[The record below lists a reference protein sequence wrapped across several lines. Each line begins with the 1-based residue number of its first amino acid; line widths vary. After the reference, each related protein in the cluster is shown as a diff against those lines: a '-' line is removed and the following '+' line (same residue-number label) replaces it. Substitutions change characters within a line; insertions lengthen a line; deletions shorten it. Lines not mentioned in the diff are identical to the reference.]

1 MMPMKTNKVE
11 PLWQWPGT
19 KKSLE
24 LEEWWFEDCP
34 DDELRQCWAYEI
46 ARHVHKMVWDYQED
60 KKNKFKYGGRDIREN
75 GVWMNTIDLY
85 DGGEEPVDQIGV
97 LAPSGF
103 PNKPYL
109 KTNRSKI
116 DKDKFPLDKPVYI
129 NPVNAESRIK
139 HNFSVRFNW
148 KYSNKRILAEMK
160 NWLEQL
166 DRPKPT
172 KVQGQSPARST
183 RSRLNKL
190 GAYRLL
196 HFYGSVKK
204 AQEFL
209 DRIKKP
215 YPFRYENKWSEAKKE
230 ITLYLKDIN
239 HQSGFWHPDLKLLP
253 KKHFR
258 TTPYWE
264 AYSRAIK

>member
-1 MMPMKTNKVE
+1 MSKKTNKVE

-24 LEEWWFEDCP
+24 LEEWRFEDCP
-34 DDELRQCWAYEI
+34 DDELEQCLAYEI

-109 KTNRSKI
+109 KTNRSRI

-139 HNFSVRFNW
+139 PNFSVRFNW
-148 KYSNKRILAEMK
+148 KYSNKQILAEMK
-160 NWLEQL
+160 KWLEQL

-196 HFYGSVKK
+196 RFYGSVEK
-204 AQEFL
+204 AQDFL

>member
-1 MMPMKTNKVE
+1 MMPENVT
-11 PLWQWPGT
+11 PIWQWPGT
-19 KKSLE
+19 KESLVLEDWYFENCPRQE
-24 LEEWWFEDCP
+24 LEI
-34 DDELRQCWAYEI
+34 CWAYEI
-46 ARHVHKMVWDYQED
+46 ARHVYKMVWDYQED

-129 NPVNAESRIK
+129 NLVNAESRIK
-139 HNFSVRFNW
+139 PNFSVRFNW
-148 KYSNKRILAEMK
+148 KYSNKQILAEMK
-160 NWLEQL
+160 KWLEQL

-183 RSRLNKL
+183 RSWLKKL

-196 HFYGSVKK
+196 HFCGSVEK
-204 AQEFL
+204 AMEFVK
-209 DRIKKP
+209 IAGKNQ
-215 YPFRYENKWSEAKKE
+215 PFANENKWSEAKKD
-230 ITLYLKDIN
+230 ITLYLRDIN

>member
-1 MMPMKTNKVE
+1 MSKKTNKVE

>member
-1 MMPMKTNKVE
+1 MSKKTNKVE

-24 LEEWWFEDCP
+24 LEEWRFEDCP
-34 DDELRQCWAYEI
+34 DDELEQCLAYEI

-60 KKNKFKYGGRDIREN
+60 KKNKFKYGRRDIREN

-109 KTNRSKI
+109 KTNRSRI

-139 HNFSVRFNW
+139 PNFSVRFNW

-160 NWLEQL
+160 NWLDQL

-196 HFYGSVKK
+196 RFYGSVEK
-204 AQEFL
+204 AQDFL

-230 ITLYLKDIN
+230 ITLYLRDIN

>member
-1 MMPMKTNKVE
+1 MMPENVTHI
-11 PLWQWPGT
+11 WQWPGT
-19 KKSLE
+19 KESLVLEDWYFENCPSEE
-24 LEEWWFEDCP
+24 LEI
-34 DDELRQCWAYEI
+34 CWAYEI
-46 ARHVHKMVWDYQED
+46 ARHVNKMVWDYQED

-129 NPVNAESRIK
+129 NLVNAESRIK
-139 HNFSVRFNW
+139 PNFSVRFNW
-148 KYSNKRILAEMK
+148 KYSNKQILAEMK
-160 NWLEQL
+160 KWLEQL

-196 HFYGSVKK
+196 RFYGSVEK
-204 AQEFL
+204 AQDFL

>member
-1 MMPMKTNKVE
+1 MSKKTNKVE

-116 DKDKFPLDKPVYI
+116 DKDKFQIDKPVYI

>member
-1 MMPMKTNKVE
+1 
-11 PLWQWPGT
+11 
-19 KKSLE
+19 
-24 LEEWWFEDCP
+24 
-34 DDELRQCWAYEI
+34 
-46 ARHVHKMVWDYQED
+46 
-60 KKNKFKYGGRDIREN
+60 
-75 GVWMNTIDLY
+75 MNTIDLY

-148 KYSNKRILAEMK
+148 KYSNKQILAEMK
-160 NWLEQL
+160 NWLEKH

-196 HFYGSVKK
+196 RFYGSVKK

-215 YPFRYENKWSEAKKE
+215 YPFRYENKWSEAKKD
-230 ITLYLKDIN
+230 ITRYLRDIN